1 MTQTTLP
8 RFLRSNERNAIVLSH
23 LLVLAMAMCVVA
35 LFIQFGQRLV
45 PGWDAGYMVV
55 VAFLVGLEAIYSKR
69 TLYRVMPLSATWFK
83 HRTAEWV
90 VILVALKALLYLM
103 RGVDQFWVDVQLWSQ
118 AFFVNFFS
126 GEFLGAVVIAWV
138 AWSITGMFTGVLL
151 DLEGDVL
158 FADDDSRAVL
168 LSDRPGARQRLAERI
183 FLIGGLMIFMIALLR
198 LDLGALDLNLP
209 VVRTGVGWLVVYLLL
224 GLALLGLSNFAV
236 LRASWG
242 WDRVPLG
249 RNLAGQWA
257 LYTLLFV
264 GLVAVIAV
272 LLPTSY
278 AVGLLEL
285 LGYIVLLVAEVMRF
299 LLVLLA
305 IPIMLLILA
314 VLSLLGVGQ
323 SNITLPE
330 LEFAP
335 PPPPGGGELSWL
347 AFLRSVLFWV
357 VIVGVIVFAFR
368 HYLRQ
373 RQDLVARI
381 KRLPGIAQLLAAWQW
396 LWERMA
402 RANRKLQTAWQNRRQ
417 RGHPTAKPAA
427 TVPWRFVNPGRL
439 SARERVLFF
448 YLAMVRRGGESG
460 IHRQPGQTPYEYA
473 QSLETA
479 LPENFDDVASL
490 TDSFV
495 EARYSRHTISPE
507 QAGTVQTLWERIKR
521 AFRRHR
527 T

>member
-1 MTQTTLP
+1 MSQTTIP
-8 RFLRSNERNAIVLSH
+8 RLLRSNERYTMLMSH

-45 PGWDAGYMVV
+45 PGWDAGYLYVV
-55 VAFLVGLEAIYSKR
+55 TFLVALEAMYSRR
-69 TLYRVMPLSATWFK
+69 TLYRVMPLSITWFR
-83 HRTAEWV
+83 HRIAEWV
-90 VILVALKALLYLM
+90 VILVALKALLYLL
-103 RGVDQFWVDVQLWSQ
+103 RGTEQFWIDVQLWPQ

-126 GEFLGAVVIAWV
+126 GEFLGAAAIAWV

-158 FADDDSRAVL
+158 FADDESRSVL
-168 LSDRPGARQRLAERI
+168 LSDRPGARQRLAERF
-183 FLIGGLMIFMIALLR
+183 FLVGGLMIFMIALLR

-209 VVRTGVGWLVVYLLL
+209 IVRTGVGWLVVYLLL

-236 LRASWG
+236 LRARWG
-242 WDRVPLG
+242 WDRVPLA

-264 GLVAVIAV
+264 AGVTVAAV

-278 AVGLLEL
+278 SVGLLEI
-285 LGYIVLLVAEVMRF
+285 LGYIILLIVEAMRF
-299 LLVLLA
+299 VLVLVA
-305 IPIMLLILA
+305 IPILFFILF

-323 SNITLPE
+323 SDINLPE

-335 PPPPGGGELSWL
+335 PPMPGGGELSWL
-347 AFLRSVLFWV
+347 ALLRSVLFWV
-357 VIVGVIVFAFR
+357 VILGVVFFAFR

-373 RQDLVARI
+373 RQDLLARLR
-381 KRLPGIAQLLAAWQW
+381 RLPGVAQVLAVWHWLHGRLTSANRRLRAAWQ
-396 LWERMA
+396 A
-402 RANRKLQTAWQNRRQ
+402 SRQ
-417 RGHPTAKPAA
+417 RARPTGRAPVA
-427 TVPWRFVNPGRL
+427 PWRFTNPGRL

-448 YLAMVRRGGESG
+448 YLAMVRRGSESG
-460 IHRQPGQTPYEYA
+460 IRRQPDQTPYEYA
-473 QSLETA
+473 QSLEAA
-479 LPENFDDVASL
+479 LPENFEDVASL

-495 EARYSRHTISPE
+495 EARYSRHDISPE

-521 AFRRHR
+521 ALRRR